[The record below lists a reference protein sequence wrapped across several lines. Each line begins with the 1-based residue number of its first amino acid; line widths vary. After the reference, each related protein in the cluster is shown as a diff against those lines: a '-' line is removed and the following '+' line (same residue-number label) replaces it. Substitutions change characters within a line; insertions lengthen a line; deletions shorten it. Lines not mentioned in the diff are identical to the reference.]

1 MKTAGSTRE
10 RADALH
16 IHGEQLYA
24 EGKDFEALQKYL
36 EAILLD
42 PNKAESYYNI
52 GLIYKYRSEWKK
64 SFEYNQTANRL
75 NPDDEAARWNLAI
88 AATALRNW
96 SVARRTWEE
105 CDINLDDASGPIQMN
120 FGITPVRL
128 NPDTSGEV
136 VWVRRIDPVRGRIT
150 SIPFPESG
158 FRHGDIVLH
167 DGAAVGYRK
176 HGKEEYPVFNV
187 LELFE
192 RSTFETYIARVWV
205 EDQSDLDALD
215 EVFSATQSEFEDWS
229 ANVRPICRQCSE
241 GTAHETHD
249 EELRAAWTS
258 ERRLGIAIH
267 PEESLRQLLDTWE
280 VKSKGKVIAIERS
293 SPAAPQ
299 TNREQI

>member
-1 MKTAGSTRE
+1 MKTAGNTRE

-16 IHGEQLYA
+16 IDGEQLYA
-24 EGKDFEALQKYL
+24 EGKYFEALQKYL

-64 SFEYNQTANRL
+64 SFEYNQTATRL

-105 CDINLDDASGPIQMN
+105 CDIDLDDASGPIQMN

-128 NPDTSGEV
+128 NPDASGEV

-215 EVFSATQSEFEDWS
+215 AVFSATPS
-229 ANVRPICRQCSE
+229 
-241 GTAHETHD
+241 GTGPFTYVWQKDGAVLPGKTV
-249 EELRAAWTS
+249 S
-258 ERRLGIAIH
+258 
-267 PEESLRQLLDTWE
+267 SLTLTNL
-280 VKSKGKVIAIERS
+280 A
-293 SPAAPQ
+293 Q
-299 TNREQI
+299 TNSGMRA